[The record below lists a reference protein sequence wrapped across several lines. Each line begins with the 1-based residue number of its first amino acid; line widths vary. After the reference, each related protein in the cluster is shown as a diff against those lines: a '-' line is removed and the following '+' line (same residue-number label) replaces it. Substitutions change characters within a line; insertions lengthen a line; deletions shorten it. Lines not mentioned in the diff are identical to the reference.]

1 MRLVG
6 QYTFES
12 LRKAI
17 QGVFGFYKQNDDY
30 ILEVFS
36 MRVVITPNASISLYI
51 RNDRDYTKIGAIG
64 FYKKDSDYV
73 LELFSL
79 RIVIT
84 PNVCVVLYIRNDQD
98 YIKIGTF
105 ELH

>member
-6 QYTFES
+6 QYTFET

-17 QGVFGFYKQNDDY
+17 QGVFGFYRKDNDY
-30 ILEVFS
+30 ILELFS
-36 MRVVITPNASISLYI
+36 IRIVVTPNI
-51 RNDRDYTKIGAIG
+51 
-64 FYKKDSDYV
+64 
-73 LELFSL
+73 
-79 RIVIT
+79 
-84 PNVCVVLYIRNDQD
+84 CVVLYIRNDQD

>member
-6 QYTFES
+6 QYTFEA

-17 QGVFGFYKQNDDY
+17 QGVFGFYKKDNDY
-30 ILEVFS
+30 
-36 MRVVITPNASISLYI
+36 Y
-51 RNDRDYTKIGAIG
+51 
-64 FYKKDSDYV
+64 

-79 RIVIT
+79 RIVIVQ
-84 PNVCVVLYIRNDQD
+84 NVCVVLYVRNDKD
-98 YIKIGTF
+98 YTKIGTF

>member
-6 QYTFES
+6 QYTFEA

-17 QGVFGFYKQNDDY
+17 QGVFGFYKKDNDY
-30 ILEVFS
+30 
-36 MRVVITPNASISLYI
+36 Y
-51 RNDRDYTKIGAIG
+51 
-64 FYKKDSDYV
+64 

-79 RIVIT
+79 RIVIV
-84 PNVCVVLYIRNDQD
+84 PNVRVVLYIRNDQD
-98 YIKIGTF
+98 YTEIGTF

>member
-6 QYTFES
+6 QYTFEA

-17 QGVFGFYKQNDDY
+17 QGVFGFYKKDNDY
-30 ILEVFS
+30 I
-36 MRVVITPNASISLYI
+36 
-51 RNDRDYTKIGAIG
+51 
-64 FYKKDSDYV
+64 

-84 PNVCVVLYIRNDQD
+84 PNVCAILYIRNDQA

>member
-6 QYTFES
+6 QYTFEA

-17 QGVFGFYKQNDDY
+17 QGVFG
-30 ILEVFS
+30 S
-36 MRVVITPNASISLYI
+36 
-51 RNDRDYTKIGAIG
+51 
-64 FYKKDSDYV
+64 YKKDNDYI

>member
-6 QYTFES
+6 QYTFEA

-17 QGVFGFYKQNDDY
+17 QGVFGFYKKDNDY
-30 ILEVFS
+30 I
-36 MRVVITPNASISLYI
+36 
-51 RNDRDYTKIGAIG
+51 
-64 FYKKDSDYV
+64 

-84 PNVCVVLYIRNDQD
+84 PSTSVVLYVRNDKD

>member
-6 QYTFES
+6 PYTFET

-17 QGVFGFYKQNDDY
+17 QGVFGFYKQDNDY

-36 MRVVITPNASISLYI
+36 IRIVITPNTSIVLYI
-51 RNDRDYTKIGAIG
+51 RNDKDYTKIGTFG
-64 FYKKDSDYV
+64 FYKQDDDYI

-84 PNVCVVLYIRNDQD
+84 PNVCVVLYIRNDKD
-98 YIKIGTF
+98 YTKIGTF